1 MTSPSNGCGGLLIV
15 IVNFRTPGL
24 TIDSLVSLEP
34 ELAAFA
40 ASEGRAHD
48 RPAAQVVVVE
58 NGSGDD
64 SAARLQQAI
73 SDHRWTWCQLVVQP
87 KNLGFAGGNNLV
99 LRPALARPADTRP
112 EFVLLLN
119 PDTLVR
125 LQALQELVT
134 FMRTHPQVGIAGS
147 RLEDPDGTPQRS
159 AFRFPNPWTELNDTL
174 RIHLLEKTI
183 TRSVMAPPVR
193 DEAHETDWVAGASMI
208 IRPAVFDEI
217 GLLDEGYFVYFEE
230 VDFCLRARR
239 ARGPD
244 ATEGGRSEGASDGG
258 GWRCWY
264 VPSSRVVH
272 LVGMASQVNNPDM
285 VPKRRP
291 RYWFEARKRFY
302 QKNDGLMVWLLADL
316 AWMAGWVIF
325 RIRRWLQ
332 RRPTNDPPWFL
343 WDFIRYTYFP
353 DTAR

>member
-1 MTSPSNGCGGLLIV
+1 MSLLIV
-15 IVNFRTPGL
+15 IVNFRTPDL
-24 TIDSLVSLEP
+24 TIDALASLVP
-34 ELAAFA
+34 ELTALTDPSADQT
-40 ASEGRAHD
+40 SGQMGKSV
-48 RPAAQVVVVE
+48 QVGVVE

-64 SAARLQQAI
+64 SALRLQQAI
-73 SDHRWTWCQLVVQP
+73 ADRGWSWCQLLVEP
-87 KNLGFAGGNNLV
+87 KNLGFAGGNNLA
-99 LRPALARPADTRP
+99 LRPALQRPAADRP
-112 EFVLLLN
+112 EFVILLN

-125 LQALQELVT
+125 PGAFQELVT
-134 FMRTHPQVGIAGS
+134 FMRNHPQVGIAGS

-159 AFRFPNPWTELNDTL
+159 AFQFPNPWTELNDTL
-174 RIHLLEKTI
+174 RIHLLEKTVK
-183 TRSVMAPPVR
+183 RSVMAPPVR

-217 GLLDEGYFVYFEE
+217 GLLDEDYFVYFEE

-239 ARGPD
+239 AHG
-244 ATEGGRSEGASDGG
+244 AGGAAAGG
-258 GWRCWY
+258 GMAAGWRCWY
-264 VPSSRVVH
+264 VPASRVVH
-272 LVGMASQVNNPDM
+272 LVGMSSHVNNPDM

-291 RYWFEARKRFY
+291 RYWFDARKRFY
-302 QKNDGLMVWLLADL
+302 QKNYGLIVWLLADL